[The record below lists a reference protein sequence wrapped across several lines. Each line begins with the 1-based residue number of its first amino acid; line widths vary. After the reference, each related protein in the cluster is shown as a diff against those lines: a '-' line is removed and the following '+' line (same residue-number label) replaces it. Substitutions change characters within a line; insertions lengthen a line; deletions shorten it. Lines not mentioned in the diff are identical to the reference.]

1 MVTAAF
7 LPGLTGGPLLRPMP
21 SHTTVALSMRT
32 PLENTPARAG
42 DSWAAARRQLNRAF
56 RGTAPNEVRIDRSVI
71 ERAFELTLSQKPP
84 PAEMVP
90 AASSAVEQTRVATEQ
105 EEEEPGSEEPGN
117 LLGWRLALLLVTASW
132 GANFPATKLALDS
145 LGGGAEAASLFIA
158 GRFLLSAL
166 VLAPAALNASSVGAV
181 KAGAA
186 VGGLCAFG
194 YVAQAA
200 ALAMGSQPA
209 TCAFICS
216 LQAVVVALIT
226 AWRAG
231 GLAPK
236 TAVAVGL
243 AVMGIGFLE
252 LPDVL
257 AGGLDALC
265 LGDLVAMG
273 QPIGFG
279 TSYLVIDQAMK
290 EHPEDELPLA
300 AIQCMLCALATL
312 AIAAATAGGAPW
324 EVGAQLGAL
333 LPSAAA
339 GWDAGSCDAA
349 AWAVP
354 GAVLYTGLWGTAA
367 TIWLQALI
375 FKHLPAVDASVI
387 LSSEPLWAAAFA
399 ALLLGDRVT
408 ANTLLGGALI
418 VAALAVNEELVALP
432 SDPASGAEAHAG
444 STAESS
450 AM

>member
-1 MVTAAF
+1 MMVSAAF

-42 DSWAAARRQLNRAF
+42 DSWAAARRQLNSAF
-56 RGTAPNEVRIDRSVI
+56 RGTTPKEARIDRSVI

-84 PAEMVP
+84 AAEMVP
-90 AASSAVEQTRVATEQ
+90 AASSAVEDEEPRRQ
-105 EEEEPGSEEPGN
+105 EEEPGS

-158 GRFLLSAL
+158 GRFVLSAI

-226 AWRAG
+226 AWRGG

-257 AGGLDALC
+257 AGGVDALC

-273 QPIGFG
+273 QPLGFG
-279 TSYLVIDQAMK
+279 TSYVVIDQ
-290 EHPEDELPLA
+290 
-300 AIQCMLCALATL
+300 
-312 AIAAATAGGAPW
+312 
-324 EVGAQLGAL
+324 
-333 LPSAAA
+333 
-339 GWDAGSCDAA
+339 
-349 AWAVP
+349 VP
-354 GAVLYTGLWGTAA
+354 
-367 TIWLQALI
+367 
-375 FKHLPAVDASVI
+375 
-387 LSSEPLWAAAFA
+387 
-399 ALLLGDRVT
+399 R
-408 ANTLLGGALI
+408 
-418 VAALAVNEELVALP
+418 ALP
-432 SDPASGAEAHAG
+432 SPFTHAPP
-444 STAESS
+444 STHQHHPPRSTLPTFHPPPTYRLPPPPPPTGPTPCT
-450 AM
+450 

>member
-1 MVTAAF
+1 MFVPFAGKRVMMVTAAF
-7 LPGLTGGPLLRPMP
+7 LPGLSGGPLLRLRPMP
-21 SHTTVALSMRT
+21 SHTVALSMRT
-32 PLENTPARAG
+32 PLEDAPARVR
-42 DSWAAARRQLNRAF
+42 DSWAAAQRQLNSAF
-56 RGTAPNEVRIDRSVI
+56 GGTPSNEERIDRSVI
-71 ERAFELTLSQKPP
+71 ERAFELNLPQKPP
-84 PAEMVP
+84 AAEMVQ
-90 AASSAVEQTRVATEQ
+90 AASSAVDEETRLVREEEERRQ
-105 EEEEPGSEEPGN
+105 EEEEPSS

-158 GRFLLSAL
+158 ARFVLSAI

-226 AWRAG
+226 ASRGG

-243 AVMGIGFLE
+243 AILGIGFLE

-273 QPIGFG
+273 QPLGFG
-279 TSYLVIDQAMK
+279 TSYVVIDQVPPSTL
-290 EHPEDELPLA
+290 HPPPSTLHPPLSTHHPPPSTLHPPLSTLHPPPSILHPHPPTFHPPPTHA
-300 AIQCMLCALATL
+300 PPPRLA
-312 AIAAATAGGAPW
+312 
-324 EVGAQLGAL
+324 
-333 LPSAAA
+333 
-339 GWDAGSCDAA
+339 
-349 AWAVP
+349 
-354 GAVLYTGLWGTAA
+354 
-367 TIWLQALI
+367 
-375 FKHLPAVDASVI
+375 
-387 LSSEPLWAAAFA
+387 
-399 ALLLGDRVT
+399 RR
-408 ANTLLGGALI
+408 
-418 VAALAVNEELVALP
+418 
-432 SDPASGAEAHAG
+432 
-444 STAESS
+444 
-450 AM
+450 